1 MKNPLWLNQSGNYTV
16 QPVSFPERLWDGL
29 YSIEKRLPECLL
41 LFIFDLQPCVC
52 GWIEDEGLG
61 MCLADDGVE
70 KWIVVSLSFKCTYS
84 PAPALGSSW
93 GMQPCLTLK
102 AVTGGILLFSR
113 DSVIFRMKIHS
124 CLTSARVLP
133 RCLIFSV
140 LNRYLIHSKKNIRKA
155 VPPPLFCEIHCNN
168 ASMLLSWV
176 PFYKYYSTFIHR

>member
-1 MKNPLWLNQSGNYTV
+1 MSLKPYSEIFHNAAIPNMAMQGWKTPFDWTRVAITLYSQFL
-16 QPVSFPERLWDGL
+16 FPERLWDGL

-133 RCLIFSV
+133 RCLIFFC
-140 LNRYLIHSKKNIRKA
+140 SKQIFN
-155 VPPPLFCEIHCNN
+155 
-168 ASMLLSWV
+168 
-176 PFYKYYSTFIHR
+176 T